1 MTRSPAQRSS
11 DGSVK
16 PTRTRRKPPKPKPRP
31 RSSSGSSSKPHAWR
45 QMLGEVVSN
54 PIVNF
59 TVSVAI
65 VVSIVTIT
73 LEVILPDTSPSLSN
87 LHLFNRILTTVFA
100 VELVF
105 RALSSPSLRRFLR
118 EYWLDALAVLPILR
132 ALRLIRATRLLR
144 HWTVSDALQHLTQWL
159 RLPNLRQG
167 AWEYVLIIWLAI
179 VTLLF
184 SSIAL
189 LVFERP
195 INSDLNNPFDALWI
209 STFSL
214 FATEPIPGMPQ
225 STGGRIV
232 SLFIMLVGTIVFA
245 ILSGTVSAFA
255 IEHMRRERLSVD
267 WNHFHDHVIICGWNK
282 KAEIVIQEYRA
293 APKTQSVPIIVVA
306 RLEGEPMF
314 SDALM
319 KSNVH
324 FLNEDF
330 TKVQVLEKAG
340 IRRAMTCIIL
350 SDKRFGRTDQDAD
363 ARTILAALTAEKLN
377 RDVYT
382 CAELINREYGSH
394 LDMGHVNDYVVSE
407 EQSGFLLAQAS
418 LNPGLMGVFSEL
430 LTYSHGNQFYR
441 ISIPSAWFNRSF
453 WELFVSMK
461 RDHNAILVAVCD
473 PLGNFFVNPQDYTI
487 GAGDCAIA
495 IAHQEF
501 EL

>member
-1 MTRSPAQRSS
+1 
-11 DGSVK
+11 V
-16 PTRTRRKPPKPKPRP
+16 
-31 RSSSGSSSKPHAWR
+31 
-45 QMLGEVVSN
+45 LGEVVGH

-73 LEVILPDTSPSLSN
+73 LEIILPDNAPSLSS
-87 LHLFNRILTTVFA
+87 LHLFNRILTTVFV
-100 VELVF
+100 VELIF
-105 RALSSPSLRRFLR
+105 RAVSSPSLRRFLR
-118 EYWLDALAVLPILR
+118 EYWLDALAVFPILR
-132 ALRLIRATRLLR
+132 ALRLMRATRLLR
-144 HWTVSDALQHLTQWL
+144 HWTVSDALRQLTQWL
-159 RLPNLRQG
+159 RLPNHRQG
-167 AWEYVLIIWLAI
+167 IWEYVLIIWLSI

-184 SSIAL
+184 SSIAF

-195 INSDLNNPFDALWI
+195 VNPELNNPFDALWV

-214 FATEPIPGMPQ
+214 FATEPIPGMPY

-267 WNHFHDHVIICGWNK
+267 WNHFHGHVIICGWNK

-293 APKTQSVPIIVVA
+293 APKTQAVPIIVVA
-306 RLEGEPMF
+306 QLEGEPMF

-430 LTYSHGNQFYR
+430 LTYSYGNQFYR
-441 ISIPSAWFNRSF
+441 IPIPSAWFGRSF
-453 WELFVSMK
+453 WELFVAMK

-487 GAGDCAIA
+487 DAGDWAIA